1 MRPERPFRVAFPL
14 LLIASLA
21 CTPDAYAG
29 EFYVGADLN
38 RSFVD
43 ENIDVD
49 GTDVLLD
56 GETTGG
62 RLLFGYAFNEFFA
75 AEIAHVDFGELDE
88 SALGLS
94 LSAEADGQ
102 ELAVLGRI
110 PLGER
115 IKLFG
120 RIGYISWDGDVGVEN
135 MAAGISGNDLSVG
148 AGIEYAVGESLSL
161 GLSATRYRLD
171 DLDLAV
177 LGLGIRFRF

>member
-1 MRPERPFRVAFPL
+1 MKPERPFRVAFPL
-14 LLIASLA
+14 LLVASLA
-21 CTPDAYAG
+21 CTPDVHAG

-49 GTDVLLD
+49 GIDVLLD

-62 RLLFGYAFNEFFA
+62 RLLFGYAFNDFFA
-75 AEIAHVDFGELDE
+75 AEIAHVDFGELDQ

-102 ELAVLGRI
+102 ELAVLGRL

-115 IKLFG
+115 FALYG
-120 RIGYISWDGDVGVEN
+120 RLGYISWDGDVGVDN
-135 MAAGISGNDLSVG
+135 LTAGISGNDISVG
-148 AGIEYAVGESLSL
+148 AGLEFAASDSLSL
-161 GLSATRYRLD
+161 GLNATRYRLD

-177 LGLGIRFRF
+177 VGLGIRFRF

>member
-1 MRPERPFRVAFPL
+1 MKPERPFRVAFPL

-21 CTPDAYAG
+21 CAPDTYAG
-29 EFYVGADLN
+29 EFYIGADLN
-38 RSFVD
+38 RAFVD

-49 GTDVLLD
+49 GTDVVLD

-62 RLLFGYAFNEFFA
+62 RLLLGYAFNDFFA
-75 AEIAHVDFGELDE
+75 AEISHVDFGELDQ

-120 RIGYISWDGDVGVEN
+120 RLGYISWNGDVSVEN
-135 MAAGISGNDLSVG
+135 VAAGISGKGVSVG
-148 AGIEYAVGESLSL
+148 AGLEYAAGESLSL
-161 GLSATRYRLD
+161 SLSATRYRLD